1 MSRTKE
7 VILATPEDW
16 GSWISLVRTR
26 ATKSR
31 IWDLVN
37 PSLTEKPVALED
49 PEVPEYDI
57 PEDGKDFDH
66 EAFKAQTRVY
76 KMRLAEFE
84 RQNESSGDHISCIQ
98 DTIPI
103 HNLIFFLETEEP
115 HPWNILRAVK
125 RRFGPCDE
133 PRINFVE
140 RCLGHYLLEKN
151 FRTHSEELFPEG
163 VKIGN
168 QGECQQKPM
177 LETLHNIP
185 NLDSISSITEI
196 ESDKKEL
203 DFNYTTYRD

>member
-1 MSRTKE
+1 MSSTKE
-7 VILATPEDW
+7 VIPAKPEDW
-16 GSWISLVRTR
+16 GSWISFVRTR

-133 PRINFVE
+133 PRINF
-140 RCLGHYLLEKN
+140 H
-151 FRTHSEELFPEG
+151 
-163 VKIGN
+163 I
-168 QGECQQKPM
+168 
-177 LETLHNIP
+177 
-185 NLDSISSITEI
+185 NLDSITPITEI
-196 ESDKKEL
+196 ESDKEEL
-203 DFNYTTYRD
+203 DSVTQPIETRDEFTNVLSLLTLDPTLDPTEVLLLE